1 MEVKKYNPRKFAS
14 PIVGTFARHFGLNA
28 MNNTTIEA
36 ELPAELAAQAR
47 AFDAEGWATDFP
59 NWQASEN
66 ALRELRKKVTIA
78 VFAETDDLERVT
90 ALVDESFTLLEKAKG
105 I

>member
-47 AFDAEGWATDFP
+47 AFVAEGWAADF
-59 NWQASEN
+59 NELLAE
-66 ALRELRKKVTIA
+66 ALRRFLESHEGSLTGSFVKEDVDWGLR
-78 VFAETDDLERVT
+78 
-90 ALVDESFTLLEKAKG
+90 G
-105 I
+105 QH